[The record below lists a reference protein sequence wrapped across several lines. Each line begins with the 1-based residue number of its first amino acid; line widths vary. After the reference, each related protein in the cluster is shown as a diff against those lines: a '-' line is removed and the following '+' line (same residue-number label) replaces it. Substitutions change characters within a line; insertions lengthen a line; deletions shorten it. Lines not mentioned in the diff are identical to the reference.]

1 MKKRIS
7 INTEEIVSMAALYSF
22 FERELGRDF
31 SHNLDALSD
40 VLSDEEIEISI
51 DDIGRFRTIFDTKM
65 TKKYFAKRYTEN
77 MPTLADAII
86 EICHPYMK

>member
-1 MKKRIS
+1 MKKQIS

-51 DDIGRFRTIFDTKM
+51 DDIGRFRTVFDTKM
-65 TKKYFAKRYTEN
+65 TKKYFGKRYV
-77 MPTLADAII
+77 P
-86 EICHPYMK
+86 